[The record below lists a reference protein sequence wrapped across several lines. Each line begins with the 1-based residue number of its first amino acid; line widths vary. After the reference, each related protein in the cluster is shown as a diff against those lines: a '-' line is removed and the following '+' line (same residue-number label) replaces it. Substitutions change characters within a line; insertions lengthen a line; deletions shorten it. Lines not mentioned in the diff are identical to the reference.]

1 MRIPVSKARY
11 VSRIAVASVATFL
24 LGTALGC
31 STAKKVAATAAGAA
45 SSSNNSSSSS
55 GGGGGGGNPVSS
67 VGGAP
72 SADNAPEELQ
82 CDGVYSPRDVNE
94 GFSLMYC
101 DPQGVNE
108 DVISQGRGTLRR
120 AMKTSAPGIDARW
133 RAGYIHLCSRELEE
147 RRKYYPN
154 MALTCKWHA
163 EKFNFD
169 DLVQEESWMSD
180 NMKSHIRSQLESDQQ
195 RIEQVVQSKFSKE
208 DNKREWE
215 VYWDLRE
222 QVWQDFLEDRKKYAE
237 YYEAV
242 EDFRGGAAK
251 GDVEGCV
258 EPLKSKLA
266 KYVNSADSRDRR
278 TIMDR
283 FGDSVGYALTES
295 LARCHWYHDRNFK
308 TGMYLQLLDGKR
320 RQVNF
325 GERLY
330 YAQLAEVQKDAKKK
344 EKMPHLEGKKLL
356 ELEPDQLTPPS
367 LFERSEAEEKWRQ
380 EGYDHSREVSFVEQ
394 SIARVG
400 GNTLHFPQKSYQRA
414 VKECEETDRIDRI
427 THTGEVIYEKTCRTV
442 GHETVTS
449 QVDPLELDGDYGLRG
464 GNWVKI
470 ARHKESDARTLFIG
484 ARGGKPEAQVIRVVD
499 IQIE

>member
-1 MRIPVSKARY
+1 MRLSVSKSRY
-11 VSRIAVASVATFL
+11 LSRIAIASVATFL
-24 LGTALGC
+24 LGGALGC

-45 SSSNNSSSSS
+45 TGSSNS

-67 VGGAP
+67 VGGPP
-72 SADNAPEELQ
+72 SASNAPEDLQ
-82 CDGVYSPRDVNE
+82 CDGVYSPRDLTDS
-94 GFSLMYC
+94 FSLMYC

-108 DVISQGRGTLRR
+108 DVISQGRGNVRR
-120 AMKTSAPGIDARW
+120 AMKTSAPHIKARW
-133 RAGYIHLCSRELEE
+133 RASYVHLCSTELKE
-147 RRKYYPN
+147 RRKHYPN

-169 DLVQEESWMSD
+169 DLVEEESWMSD
-180 NMKSHIRSQLESDQQ
+180 NMKDHIRSQVESG
-195 RIEQVVQSKFSKE
+195 RKHIEKVVQSEFSRE
-208 DNKREWE
+208 ENKREWE

-222 QVWQDFLEDRKKYAE
+222 QVWQEFLEDRQNYSE
-237 YYEAV
+237 YYKVV
-242 EDFRGGAAK
+242 EDFREGAAK

-258 EPLKSKLA
+258 EPLKSKLK
-266 KYVNSADSRDRR
+266 KYVNNADRKGRK
-278 TIMDR
+278 TIIDR
-283 FGDSVGYALTES
+283 FGDSVGYAMTES
-295 LARCHWYHDRNFK
+295 LARCHWYHDRTFQ
-308 TGMYLQLLDGKR
+308 TGMYLQLLDDKR

-380 EGYDHSREVSFVEQ
+380 DGYDLAGDVSFVDQ
-394 SIARVG
+394 TIARVS
-400 GNTLHFPQKSYQRA
+400 GNTVHFPQKSYQRA
-414 VKECEETDRIDRI
+414 VKECEETNRIDRI
-427 THTGEVIYEKTCRTV
+427 THTGDVIYEQTCRTV

-464 GNWVKI
+464 GDWVKI
-470 ARHKESDARTLFIG
+470 ARHTGSDARTLFIG
-484 ARGGKPEAQVIRVVD
+484 ARGGESDSRVVRVVD
-499 IQIE
+499 IQLE